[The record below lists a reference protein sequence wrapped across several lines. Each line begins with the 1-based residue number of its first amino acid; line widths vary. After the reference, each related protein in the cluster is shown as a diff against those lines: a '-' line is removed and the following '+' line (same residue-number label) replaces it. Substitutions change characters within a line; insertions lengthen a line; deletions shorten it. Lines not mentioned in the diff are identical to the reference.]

1 MKQAM
6 LNLYRLEYEKYFK
19 YFFEK
24 QAQTDFIF
32 YPYILVIRQNV
43 LSYMEEKVDFT
54 LVNREYPTQLED
66 FFVLRD
72 NSLKPKNLYTS
83 TVVD

>member
-32 YPYILVIRQNV
+32 YPYILAFTQKLVV
-43 LSYMEEKVDFT
+43 LSD
-54 LVNREYPTQLED
+54 
-66 FFVLRD
+66 
-72 NSLKPKNLYTS
+72 
-83 TVVD
+83 